1 MTVGAPVLVVDDDDS
16 IRSMLVEILS
26 NEGYTV
32 VAARDGM
39 EALAAIEHATPSV
52 VLLDLLMPMLGGRAV
67 ADVLRQNGSS
77 VPIVVMTASEA
88 AARSRE
94 FHADAY
100 VEKPFEL
107 DELLATVA
115 RLADPARTRTA
126 PALRA

>member
-39 EALAAIEHATPSV
+39 EALAAIERATPSV

-77 VPIVVMTASEA
+77 VPIVVMTASEE

-126 PALRA
+126 PAPRA